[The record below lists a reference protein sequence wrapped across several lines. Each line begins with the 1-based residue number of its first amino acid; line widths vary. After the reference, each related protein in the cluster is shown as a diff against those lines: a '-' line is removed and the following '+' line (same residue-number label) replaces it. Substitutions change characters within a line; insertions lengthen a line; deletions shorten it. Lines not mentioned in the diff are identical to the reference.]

1 MPIHDNCNKM
11 SVILASRSATR
22 ADLLT
27 RAGVRFSIQPSI
39 IDEATIKNSMRSEN
53 RTPSETAQVLSD
65 LKASSVSEK
74 HPTALVIGSDQML
87 ALNEV
92 CLDKPTD
99 LINARQQLVLL
110 RGQTHHLLSAVSV
123 ARQGSVIWRFC
134 ADSELT
140 MRDFSNQFL
149 EHYLQSERARICE
162 SVGGYKLEGLG
173 IQLFSSIDG
182 MYFDILGL
190 PLVALL
196 DFLRKKGVVAE

>member
-1 MPIHDNCNKM
+1 MLTPGNCDKM
-11 SVILASRSATR
+11 SVILASRSAAR

-27 RAGVRFSIQPSI
+27 RAGVRFSVQPSTV
-39 IDEATIKNSMRSEN
+39 DEATIKKSMRLEK
-53 RTPSETAQVLSD
+53 RAPSETAQVLSD

-87 ALNEV
+87 VLNEIW
-92 CLDKPTD
+92 LDKPTD
-99 LINARQQLVLL
+99 LIKARQQLVLL

-149 EHYLQSERARICE
+149 EHYLQSERERICE

>member
-1 MPIHDNCNKM
+1 MLTHEKREKM

-27 RAGVRFSIQPSI
+27 RAGVPFSVQPSMV
-39 IDEATIKNSMRSEN
+39 DEPRIKKSMRLEK

-65 LKASSVSEK
+65 LKASSVSET

-87 ALNEV
+87 ALNEIW
-92 CLDKPTD
+92 LDKPTD
-99 LINARQQLVLL
+99 LIKARQQLILL

-123 ARQGSVIWRFC
+123 ACDGSIIWRFC

-140 MRDFSNQFL
+140 MRNFSDQFL
-149 EHYLQSERARICE
+149 DHYLESESAGICE

-173 IQLFSSIDG
+173 IQLLSSIDG
-182 MYFDILGL
+182 IYFDILGL
-190 PLVALL
+190 PLIELL
-196 DFLRKKGVVAE
+196 EFLRAKGVVLE